1 MKLYTASEIH
11 TEDGNVLYDKKIIAL
26 ETKQEEEAYRNELFE
41 SLTAPFGWSDED
53 IYYYAMPG
61 EKIEDIE
68 AGAAGIRLEAEFQFE
83 KDEPIVKLDDGFAV
97 DLGMTVYLPSDG
109 FNEAMSQPLYA
120 QSEKSAKNLAEG
132 LVCGILEESE
142 LQVTDI
148 TAKAAR
154 TFQWKQP
161 SGKKEADRT
170 PEELEAEYIK
180 DHNLDITE
188 ILEHLGYFQHILM
201 GKENVKNRA
210 EILYECED
218 LDVPE
223 GIDKDLFY
231 ERIAKHV
238 VKNCNF
244 DVLNTKTESMNDA
257 DIDIVDSAILDSA
270 PIVEK
275 ELRQEKA
282 GLGTNLDKERKS
294 TKKSNAGR

>member
-26 ETKQEEEAYRNELFE
+26 ETKQEEEAYRNELFK
-41 SLTAPFGWSDED
+41 SLTAPFGLSDED
-53 IYYYAMPG
+53 IYYAMPG

-68 AGAAGIRLEAEFQFE
+68 AGAAGIRLEEKFEFE

-97 DLGMTVYLPSDG
+97 DLSMTVSLPSDG
-109 FNEAMSQPLYA
+109 FNKAMSQPLYA

-154 TFQWKQP
+154 TFQRKQP
-161 SGKKEADRT
+161 SGRKEADRT

-180 DHNLDITE
+180 DHNLDITK

-201 GKENVKNRA
+201 GKENVKERA
-210 EILYECED
+210 ETLYGCED

-231 ERIAKHV
+231 ERIAEHV
-238 VKNCNF
+238 VKNRNL
-244 DVLNTKTESMNDA
+244 DVLNTKTGSMNDA
-257 DIDIVDSAILDSA
+257 DIDVIDSAILDSA

-275 ELRQEKA
+275 GLRREMSALEK
-282 GLGTNLDKERKS
+282 NPDKERKS
-294 TKKSNAGR
+294 TKKSHAGK